1 MITKKERLAA
11 MRNELRIADPAWL
24 AKFNVE
30 REDLQHLFGFLD
42 ILRDWDDSLENGGIS
57 PERAAENDAKLKARG
72 EAGPQVKRLFN
83 ALGARVEMGQA
94 KAAKPA
100 MGIAVPRDDVPR
112 PDRPLEASDAG
123 TGQARPAQGEAIPTQ
138 DPPPA
143 RGRPRATQPWWL
155 MPAGYQDDL
164 PSAPVADIVCDACFK
179 RLWPHGRDQKTCT
192 HGCNDAT
199 CCVCGAVRKP
209 EDRPYFHC
217 LGGLLT
223 EDDRKA
229 IVLAALLRA
238 PKWEFAFDPTAE
250 EKAEALRLL
259 GEPYEVAI
267 SARVAIFREKD
278 GSYSARSGGT
288 YTGEIRGATLDLL
301 VTEGRDRLWFR
312 RP

>member
-30 REDLQHLFGFLD
+30 REDLQHLFAFLD
-42 ILRDWDDSLENGGIS
+42 MLRDFDDTAENGGLS
-57 PERAAENDAKLKARG
+57 AERVAEVDGKLKARG
-72 EAGPQVKRLFN
+72 AAGPQVERLFN

-94 KAAKPA
+94 KAAKQA

-143 RGRPRATQPWWL
+143 
-155 MPAGYQDDL
+155 
-164 PSAPVADIVCDACFK
+164 APVADIVCDACFK

>member
-1 MITKKERLAA
+1 M
-11 MRNELRIADPAWL
+11 
-24 AKFNVE
+24 
-30 REDLQHLFGFLD
+30 
-42 ILRDWDDSLENGGIS
+42 
-57 PERAAENDAKLKARG
+57 
-72 EAGPQVKRLFN
+72 
-83 ALGARVEMGQA
+83 
-94 KAAKPA
+94 
-100 MGIAVPRDDVPR
+100 
-112 PDRPLEASDAG
+112 
-123 TGQARPAQGEAIPTQ
+123 
-138 DPPPA
+138 
-143 RGRPRATQPWWL
+143 
-155 MPAGYQDDL
+155 
-164 PSAPVADIVCDACFK
+164 CDACFK

-223 EDDRKA
+223 EDDRKML
-229 IVLAALLRA
+229 VLAALLRA